1 MIEAKYLHLSED
13 QRQTWAQAG
22 SLFPGE
28 KLSEVVLYALDEAAP
43 WGDAKGTYEIRRSDV
58 PGAFDALLKLQKDDA
73 ASRTVRV
80 EGEEFWE
87 VLLVEAWLF
96 EQLIQIVAKLIE
108 SMLQLIG
115 GGAGSP
121 PAGPARTR
129 KPEYV
134 PTWKRHPRISHDEGY
149 TR

>member
-43 WGDAKGTYEIRRSDV
+43 WGDAKGVYEIRRSDA

-73 ASRTVRV
+73 ASRNVRV
-80 EGEEFWE
+80 EGEDFWE
-87 VLLVEAWLF
+87 ILLVEAWLF
-96 EQLIQIVAKLIE
+96 EQIMLIVAKLIE
-108 SMLQLIG
+108 SMLQLMG

-121 PAGPARTR
+121 PAGPAKR
-129 KPEYV
+129 KAEYV
-134 PTWKRHPRISHDEGY
+134 PTWKRQALIGHDDGY
-149 TR
+149 TP